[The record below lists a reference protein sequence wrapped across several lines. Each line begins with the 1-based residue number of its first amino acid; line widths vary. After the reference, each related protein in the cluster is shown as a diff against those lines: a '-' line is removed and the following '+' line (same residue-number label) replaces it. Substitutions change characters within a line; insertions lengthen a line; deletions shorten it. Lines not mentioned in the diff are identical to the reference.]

1 MPTTPAKNLLYRAA
15 LPILAPHSRGQM
27 THHASGHPLT
37 TLPNYERILAKHHV
51 FGASLLLQ
59 DGANC
64 ALCNTSTA
72 KPEHLAQEN
81 TRYRVA
87 SITKMATALVTLR
100 CIDNGLFAL
109 DSEAASLLP
118 DGEKAPALS
127 GVTVRHLLCHTSGL
141 RDLPILDSCL
151 KEGKPYT
158 ELLRQPEIR
167 ACAPGQQLIY
177 SNFGFGLLG
186 SLIEQAI
193 EMGISALVKQD
204 VEKAEQAIKFDV
216 EVDEQE
222 KTIEALCMK
231 LLLQQQPVAKDL
243 RLISAALK
251 MITDMERI
259 GDHAADISEMTI
271 LMADSDYE
279 KSAINME
286 VIKEMAKETTDMV
299 IKSVDAFVN
308 KDLELA
314 RWVINRD
321 DVVDDL
327 FDSFRKELIQKINE
341 NVKNGEMA
349 TDMLMVAKYFERIG
363 DHATNIA
370 EWVIYSIT
378 GKHEDE

>member
-1 MPTTPAKNLLYRAA
+1 MRNRFDRQLLE
-15 LPILAPHSRGQM
+15 LNNELIQM
-27 THHASGHPLT
+27 
-37 TLPNYERILAKHHV
+37 
-51 FGASLLLQ
+51 
-59 DGANC
+59 
-64 ALCNTSTA
+64 
-72 KPEHLAQEN
+72 
-81 TRYRVA
+81 
-87 SITKMATALVTLR
+87 
-100 CIDNGLFAL
+100 
-109 DSEAASLLP
+109 
-118 DGEKAPALS
+118 
-127 GVTVRHLLCHTSGL
+127 
-141 RDLPILDSCL
+141 
-151 KEGKPYT
+151 
-158 ELLRQPEIR
+158 
-167 ACAPGQQLIY
+167 
-177 SNFGFGLLG
+177 G

-222 KTIEALCMK
+222 KTIESLCMK

-299 IKSVDAFVN
+299 IKSVD
-308 KDLELA
+308 LELA